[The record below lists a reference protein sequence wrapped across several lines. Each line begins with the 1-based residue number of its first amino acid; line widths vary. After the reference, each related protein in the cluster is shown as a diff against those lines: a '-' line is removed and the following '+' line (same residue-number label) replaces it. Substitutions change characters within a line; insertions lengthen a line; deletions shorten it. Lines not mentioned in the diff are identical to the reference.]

1 MKNQK
6 LILASVGLIVL
17 LTYFLGSHF
26 FKADQNKKLEV
37 KSVNQSE
44 LFERDHSPTFGNKN
58 AKVTIVE
65 FLDPECETCRTFYP
79 LVKKLISKYPDQVRL
94 VVRYT
99 PFHKNSKLMVRI
111 LEAARKQGQFWP
123 TLETLFRFQ
132 PNWGSHHNPRPEL
145 VWEYL
150 PLIGLDIEKI
160 KKDMNDPAI
169 QKIIDLDISDGKDLQ
184 VKKTPTFFINRKRLE
199 RFGFEQLKKAVE
211 SEINN

>member
-169 QKIIDLDISDGKDLQ
+169 QKIIDLDISDGKELQ

-199 RFGFEQLKKAVE
+199 RFGYEQLKKAVE

>member
-169 QKIIDLDISDGKDLQ
+169 QKIIDLDISDGKELQ
-184 VKKTPTFFINRKRLE
+184 VRKTPTFFINRKRLE
-199 RFGFEQLKKAVE
+199 RFGYEQLKKAVE

>member
-26 FKADQNKKLEV
+26 FKPDQNKKLEV

-169 QKIIDLDISDGKDLQ
+169 QKIIDLDISDGKELQ
-184 VKKTPTFFINRKRLE
+184 VRKTPTFFINRKRLE
-199 RFGFEQLKKAVE
+199 RFGYDQLKKAVE
-211 SEINN
+211 SEINK

>member
-6 LILASVGLIVL
+6 IILASVGLVVL
-17 LTYFLGSHF
+17 LTYFAGSHF
-26 FKADQNKKLEV
+26 FKADQNKKLGK

-94 VVRYT
+94 VIRYT

-111 LEAARKQGQFWP
+111 LEASRKQGQFWP

-145 VWEYL
+145 VWDYL
-150 PLIGLDIEKI
+150 PLLGLDIEKI

-169 QKIIDLDISDGKDLQ
+169 QKIIDLDISDGKELQ
-184 VKKTPTFFINRKRLE
+184 VQKTPTFFINRKRLE
-199 RFGFEQLKKAVE
+199 RFGYDQLKIAVE
-211 SEINN
+211 SAIKE